1 MHQVPATS
9 PTPKRWMELG
19 KVVENQRSATLHWY
33 LSVPCSLVSLAVATA
48 ANQTAQTLPRGLPL
62 SCELRSPLHKA
73 KSAWPALL
81 VHKRQQQWTVLG
93 WSIPICWNKK
103 QVCAELELLMKCD
116 SAAFPYDPVSA
127 LRAPSEKQ
135 TSCHLRTKPGNS
147 RENFLS
153 EVKLLQ
159 RLNLPSPALLLLYV
173 VFLIILSL
181 HNFQASDSTGSDA
194 VLGQGADSR
203 KSLSTGLT
211 AGCYQ
216 KSNKQ
221 IIIPFLHTLKYLQD

>member
-1 MHQVPATS
+1 MQLFTGTQVSPAASCRLLWPLLQTRQ
-9 PTPKRWMELG
+9 PR
-19 KVVENQRSATLHWY
+19 HFHDDC
-33 LSVPCSLVSLAVATA
+33 PCPVNSGHHCVKL
-48 ANQTAQTLPRGLPL
+48 TLPRQRSWFPSDRSGLI
-62 SCELRSPLHKA
+62 EL
-73 KSAWPALL
+73 
-81 VHKRQQQWTVLG
+81 G
-93 WSIPICWNKK
+93 CSIPICWNKK

-116 SAAFPYDPVSA
+116 SAAFPYDPMSA

-159 RLNLPSPALLLLYV
+159 RLNLPSPVLLLLYV

-194 VLGQGADSR
+194 VGAGSRLVR
-203 KSLSTGLT
+203 KSLLALG
-211 AGCYQ
+211 
-216 KSNKQ
+216 
-221 IIIPFLHTLKYLQD
+221 